1 MQLFP
6 QFSVSPTFNHPHSLW
21 PFMLRSD
28 HLSIHTTPMPVIET
42 KFRIIR
48 VAGRWSQF
56 RMWRAQNSGRFS
68 ALLDAMRLSWESGRF
83 LRRRGIRPFFVVVVF
98 FLRCSAQCCLSFRI
112 GRFFF
117 FVCLFFVFF
126 FVVVVFFALTAMWLE
141 ILAIS
146 LCCSAQCGFRSNL
159 PILCVARWL
168 EILANSLCCSAQ
180 CGLRFRASKK
190 SAFATPF
197 PPPSA
202 AALVKLHA
210 NAVVLF
216 KIITL
221 KCRGQKCLAIPK
233 P

>member
-1 MQLFP
+1 MTFHVAVWSP
-6 QFSVSPTFNHPHSLW
+6 QYPYDTDACNWNKIQNYPCRWSLVAIPH
-21 PFMLRSD
+21 
-28 HLSIHTTPMPVIET
+28 VAGT
-42 KFRIIR
+42 KFRTILC
-48 VAGRWSQF
+48 VARRNAAFLGVRPIF
-56 RMWRAQNSGRFS
+56 AS
-68 ALLDAMRLSWESGRF
+68 AWDSAVF
-83 LRRRGIRPFFVVVVF
+83 CCCFFGG

-112 GRFFF
+112 GRFFCL
-117 FVCLFFVFF
+117 FVCFF
-126 FVVVVFFALTAMWLE
+126 VVVFFALTAMWLE

-190 SAFATPF
+190 SAFATPS
-197 PPPSA
+197 PPPS